1 MTQDEHAKMLID
13 LHQNQAAAET
23 RILNRLKYWE
33 DRRDLMLEKFGKLEQ
48 MTEAQKLNFEVIAS
62 TIIDIRSYQK
72 AMTAIYVQYQSMY
85 MKQVAFI
92 KNVYEP
98 GFRMSVI
105 NKMMQDFNEHIK
117 PLE

>member
-1 MTQDEHAKMLID
+1 MTNEEHSKLLIE

-23 RILNRLKYWE
+23 KILNRLKYWE
-33 DRRDLMLEKFGKLEQ
+33 DRRDMMLEKFGKLEE
-48 MTEAQKLNFEVIAS
+48 MTEAQKLNFEVIAN

-72 AMTAIYVQYQSMY
+72 AMTAIYVQYQCMY

-92 KNVYEP
+92 QKVYEP

-105 NKMMQDFNEHIK
+105 NKMMQDVNEHIK

>member
-1 MTQDEHAKMLID
+1 MTQEEHAKMLIE

-23 RILNRLKYWE
+23 KILNRLKYWE
-33 DRRDLMLEKFGKLEQ
+33 ERRDMMLEKFGKLDE
-48 MTEAQKLNFEVIAS
+48 MTEAQKMNFEVIAN

-98 GFRMSVI
+98 GFKLSLI
-105 NKMMQDFNEHIK
+105 NEIMKDVNDK
-117 PLE
+117 VKV